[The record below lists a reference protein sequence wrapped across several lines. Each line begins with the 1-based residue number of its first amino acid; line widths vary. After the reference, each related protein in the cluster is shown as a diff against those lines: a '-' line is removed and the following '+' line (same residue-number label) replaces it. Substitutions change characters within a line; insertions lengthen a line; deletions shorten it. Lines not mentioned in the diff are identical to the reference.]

1 MAGNTITLTF
11 AGDTKALEKASK
23 DATTAVITVGDSATK
38 AGKDAQSFGDRMAKT
53 GAAAVGMS
61 TAIGDAGNSIQALS
75 DFQNRGREKA
85 SQQARALSD
94 VQQASLDAA
103 QAVGDLQQAQEDLN
117 QSMVDAKQATANA
130 GQAALDVEQANLD
143 AATAQADYN
152 TAVKEHGKNSLEA
165 RQAALD
171 LKQATQDVTQ
181 ANLDAEQAQR
191 DVSQAALDSGQAQR
205 DVNQAQKDG
214 ADAQLDLNDA
224 MAAAKPSD
232 LSKAAGDLSAYASV
246 ASGLV
251 GVVDLLTFSTNA
263 FSLANARATAGQ
275 IASKAAAIAG
285 SVATGIATAA
295 QWLWNIAMT
304 ANPIGLIIV
313 AIAALIAVIILIATK
328 TTWFQ
333 DIWAKIW
340 DFMKIIGNWFAG
352 PFAGFFVSAYH
363 KVLDGVKH
371 VIDVFKSI
379 PGELKTAFSK
389 VFDIITWP
397 YRTAFNFISDAWN
410 GTIGKLSWTVPSWVP
425 GVGGKS
431 ISAPKLP
438 HFHTGGVVPGA
449 PGAEMLAVL
458 QAGEVV
464 TPANRAGGGSAGE
477 TIVRVIITG
486 TGMLAGLRE
495 EIRTRHGGD
504 VTVALAGA

>member
-263 FSLANARATAGQ
+263 FGLANARATAGQ

-295 QWLWNIAMT
+295 QWLWNIAHDGQ
-304 ANPIGLIIV
+304 P
-313 AIAALIAVIILIATK
+313 
-328 TTWFQ
+328 
-333 DIWAKIW
+333 DR
-340 DFMKIIGNWFAG
+340 
-352 PFAGFFVSAYH
+352 
-363 KVLDGVKH
+363 LDHRG
-371 VIDVFKSI
+371 DC
-379 PGELKTAFSK
+379 
-389 VFDIITWP
+389 
-397 YRTAFNFISDAWN
+397 RTD
-410 GTIGKLSWTVPSWVP
+410 
-425 GVGGKS
+425 
-431 ISAPKLP
+431 
-438 HFHTGGVVPGA
+438 
-449 PGAEMLAVL
+449 
-458 QAGEVV
+458 
-464 TPANRAGGGSAGE
+464 R
-477 TIVRVIITG
+477 
-486 TGMLAGLRE
+486 
-495 EIRTRHGGD
+495 RHYPD
-504 VTVALAGA
+504 RH